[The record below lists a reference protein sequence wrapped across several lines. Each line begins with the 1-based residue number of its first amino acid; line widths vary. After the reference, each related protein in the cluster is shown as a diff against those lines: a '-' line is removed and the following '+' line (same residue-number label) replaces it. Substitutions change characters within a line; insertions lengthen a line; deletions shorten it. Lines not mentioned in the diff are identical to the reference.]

1 MRVRRAWPPAWEVN
15 NESMLRLVTYS
26 VILLCCAAAQAH
38 HWVGNIYDEQQRFVA
53 EVEVRKFR
61 LINPHPHLFVEIT
74 GIPGD
79 QVIDGIAI
87 GQTWTLELDNKREL
101 TALGFHNET
110 FIPGDKI
117 VVAVDPSRNTLY
129 RKNTL
134 YLRAVEHQREGFV
147 YVHNVRQLFPI
158 DPEGNSLLQHI
169 GKVH

>member
-1 MRVRRAWPPAWEVN
+1 
-15 NESMLRLVTYS
+15 MLRLATYA
-26 VILLCCAAAQAH
+26 VILLWCVTAQAH
-38 HWVGNIYDEQQRFVA
+38 HWVADIYDGQRRFTV

-79 QVIDGIAI
+79 QAIDGIAI

-101 TALGFHNET
+101 TALGLHNET

-117 VVAVDPSRNTLY
+117 LVAVDPSRTTLY
-129 RKNTL
+129 RENTL

-158 DPEGNSLLQHI
+158 ETDGNNLLRHL
-169 GKVH
+169 GNAR